1 MNMVYHT
8 KDTDKCPAYVA
19 QQPGVHFFS
28 RGILSNF
35 EECPLKFEELDF
47 RSSEQA
53 YQWSACVEAL
63 RDDLAEEVMKS
74 TTPREAKKHR
84 LRHKNA

>member
-1 MNMVYHT
+1 MCRVQYSSMNMVCERCKSRGHHT
-8 KDTDKCPAYVA
+8 KDTNKCPAYVA

-35 EECPLKFEELDF
+35 EECPLKFEDFDF

-53 YQWSACVEAL
+53 YHWSACVEAL
-63 RDDLAEEVMKS
+63 RDHEVNYA
-74 TTPREAKKHR
+74 T
-84 LRHKNA
+84 